1 MRTPLLVLVLVG
13 CSNELKDPGQCPVPT
28 ASGEPV
34 VTSVPLFGQPAYFD
48 DLHYAPALGK
58 VLAAPDG
65 VARMYVVD
73 PETLATTMIGTS
85 GGTASADADPTTIF
99 TVDRSNDHV
108 DAYDASTGDK
118 IATLALGANPD
129 YLRVVPGAGELWVTI
144 PAQDQI
150 DVIAV
155 TGSPATLARVD
166 SIAIPGAPEG
176 LTFGDGRAYT
186 QAGGRVI
193 AIDVER
199 RLVVGEWDTG
209 CDASHG
215 FAQVDDAYRLV
226 FAGCKSSGGAAVL
239 SREGDELTGFTVGG
253 AETVLAYDSTR
264 HHFYLRGDPGSTLA
278 MLAVCRDGGMSV
290 MTEVAIPDHGHA
302 STVDG
307 RGNVWLADATTG
319 GLIRISDPFAS
330 TE

>member
-1 MRTPLLVLVLVG
+1 MSLLVLGLAG
-13 CSNELKDPGQCPVPT
+13 CSNQLKDSGQCPIPT
-28 ASGEPV
+28 ATGEPV
-34 VTSVPLFGQPAYFD
+34 VTNISLFGQPANFD
-48 DLHYAPALGK
+48 DLQYAPALGK
-58 VLAAPDG
+58 VLAAPEG

-85 GGTASADADPTTIF
+85 GGTASADADERTIF
-99 TVDRSNDHV
+99 TVDRSSDRV
-108 DAYDASTGDK
+108 EAYDATTGEK
-118 IATLALGANPD
+118 VASLPLGANPD
-129 YLRVVPGAGELWVTI
+129 YVRVVPGGGELWVTV
-144 PAQDQI
+144 PGQDRI

-155 TGSPATLARVD
+155 TGTPATLARVD

-176 LTFGDGRAYT
+176 LTFGDGRGYT

-193 AIDVER
+193 AIDIAR
-199 RLVVGEWDTG
+199 KLVVGEWDTG

-215 FAQVDDAYRLV
+215 FAQVDDGYGLV

-239 SREGDELTGFTVGG
+239 SREGKELTGFEAGG
-253 AETVLAYDSTR
+253 GDAILAYDSTR
-264 HHFYLRGDPGSTLA
+264 HHFYLRGDPGATLS

-290 MTEVAIPDHGHA
+290 MAEIPISNEGHA

-307 RGNVWLADATTG
+307 RGNVWLADAAVG